1 MKKVLNYIIVILSFI
16 IILVSSYIYLNVEAT
31 PTSYYSESNK
41 PVFYGLTYAEIKTG
55 DTFNLLDTKNRIF
68 ATDFEDGDLTKNIK
82 STNDINTNIA
92 GLYHINYEVTDSHNN
107 KTTLTVSIKVIDN
120 LENNYYERT
129 LYSLPSVWNMNLAGT
144 NRGNYHDSQM
154 LGLYLKENGSI
165 SVKEIGTNHN
175 LTLNFLNNDSQTEKK
190 YTLSNNYQEITS
202 TYSGV
207 PFIKTVYDIKDTI
220 KIGIRIN
227 NDNVL
232 DLPYY
237 HYLDNQDNFY
247 QKWENNTNSY
257 SVIESNYITLL
268 VPYYDRDKLINYY
281 TNSHS
286 SLDSFLIYW
295 QKVID
300 TFDSFL
306 GLEINPDNALNQNV
320 RTKYLVKANKNGYGS
335 AYYAWDHVGI
345 HSESVA
351 PFFSMEWGSLHEIAH
366 GYQGSLGNNL
376 ELEEVSNNI
385 LAYYVQTNKD
395 IYIYN
400 NNWLGKIE
408 DIEQDINRLR
418 KNGTTFKQL
427 NLHDR
432 LYVLINL
439 LNTYDAQK
447 TYAEIN
453 RLWREAKF
461 NNEKITDEEVYVKAF
476 YNLYKVNI
484 IPYLESWGIDINNN
498 IKEFTSNAILLTN
511 PYDVTNDLTLSNEI
525 KNIYN
530 LKGIYSL
537 IDYNKINNN
546 SFTND
551 LNININIDSIN
562 ELINKKIIIK
572 GNNVYNEIPIES
584 NNIIVTN
591 LPIGIY
597 EVILPTPINNNY
609 SFEKYNYLIINK
621 EQTSNL
627 NANYTLDIENSLFN
641 DNIIKLNGLGDQTF
655 ATIEFTNNNI
665 IIDIKGN
672 TPHSYY
678 NDSLYASI
686 KVYDPSNVLIYSK
699 DFIGNQSLDKVTA
712 KLKYQDGTRIEIYH
726 DEAESRLIT
735 YSKLLNIIEDNL
747 KVTNKN
753 NVFITTKYG
762 LYLNEDISYKNLLN
776 KIDLYANQ
784 LMNNLSYIELNNK
797 ELFYLEKKELLS
809 SILRL
814 NNEDMNEFYA
824 KYKYIFNGSTPKVEQ
839 IVTNLPSK
847 EINYYSL
854 IKVTDLE
861 DGIINL
867 NKNNCSIK
875 DNGLLITYRI
885 IDSDRNE
892 TIHTIEVIK
901 EIPTTTT
908 TTATNTTNTTTTQKI
923 VVSSTNQSTT
933 TKKKITTITTTKKST
948 TVTTK
953 GEVIDSKVENKKN
966 SLRMLIVVGAIIMF
980 IVGSCMYLNYRNN

>member
-1 MKKVLNYIIVILSFI
+1 MKRVLNYIIVILSFLMI
-16 IILVSSYIYLNVEAT
+16 IISSYMYINVEAT

-107 KTTLTVSIKVIDN
+107 KTTLSVPIKVIDN

-129 LYSLPSVWNMNLAGT
+129 LYSLPSVWNMSLAGT

-165 SVKEIGTNHN
+165 NIKEIGLNHN
-175 LTLNFLNNDSQTEKK
+175 LTLNLLNNNSETEKK

-202 TYSGV
+202 NYGGV
-207 PFIKTVYDIKDTI
+207 PFIKTIYDTEDII
-220 KIGIRIN
+220 KIGIQIN
-227 NDNVL
+227 NNNVI

-237 HYLDNQDNFY
+237 HYLDNQDSFY

-268 VPYYDRDKLINYY
+268 VPYNDRDKLINYY

-286 SLDSFLIYW
+286 SLDNFLIYW

-300 TFDSFL
+300 EFDSFI
-306 GLEINPDNALNQNV
+306 GLEFNPDNALNQNV
-320 RTKYLVKANKNGYGS
+320 RTKFLIKANISGYGS
-335 AYYAWDHVGI
+335 AYYAWDHIGI
-345 HSESVA
+345 HSDSVA
-351 PFFSMEWGSLHEIAH
+351 PFFSMEWGSLHEVAH

-376 ELEEVSNNI
+376 ELGEVSNNI
-385 LAYYVQTNKD
+385 LAHYIQTNKD
-395 IYIYN
+395 IYTYN
-400 NNWLGKIE
+400 NNWLGNIE
-408 DIEQDINRLR
+408 DIEQDINILR

-427 NLHDR
+427 NVHDR

-439 LNTYDAQK
+439 LNTYDHQK

-461 NNEKITDEEVYVKAF
+461 NGEKITDEEVYVKAF
-476 YNLYKVNI
+476 NNLYNVNI
-484 IPYLESWGIDINNN
+484 IPYLESWGININNN
-498 IKEFTSNAILLTN
+498 IKEQMSNKIILTN
-511 PYDVTNDLTLSNEI
+511 PYDITNDLNIANEI
-525 KNIYN
+525 KNTYN
-530 LKGIYSL
+530 LDGIYSL
-537 IDYNKINNN
+537 IDSNKITNYNL
-546 SFTND
+546 SND
-551 LNININIDSIN
+551 LSININIDSIN
-562 ELINKKIIIK
+562 ELINKKVIIK
-572 GNNVYNEIPIES
+572 GNNIYNEIPIES

-591 LPIGIY
+591 LPVGIY

-609 SFEKYNYLIINK
+609 SYEKHNYLIINK
-621 EQTSNL
+621 EQPSSF
-627 NANYTLDIENSLFN
+627 NANYILDIENSLFN

-655 ATIEFTNNNI
+655 ASIEYDNNNI
-665 IIDIKGN
+665 IVDIKGN
-672 TPHSYY
+672 TPHTYY

-712 KLKYQDGTRIEIYH
+712 KIKYLDGTRIEIYH
-726 DEAESRLIT
+726 EEAESRLIT
-735 YSKLLNIIEDNL
+735 YSKLLNIVEDNL
-747 KVTNKN
+747 KATTKN

-762 LYLNEDISYKNLLN
+762 LYLNEDNSYNQLLE
-776 KIDLYANQ
+776 KIDLYAEQ
-784 LMNNLSYIELNNK
+784 LKNKLSYLELNNK
-797 ELFYLEKKELLS
+797 ELYYLEKKELLS

-814 NNEDMNEFYA
+814 KNKEMNKYYA
-824 KYKYIFNGSTPKVEQ
+824 KYKYIFNGSTPKIEQ
-839 IVTNLPSK
+839 LISNITSND
-847 EINYYSL
+847 INYYSL

-861 DGIINL
+861 DGIITL

-875 DNGLLITYRI
+875 DTGLLITYRI

-892 TIHTIEVIK
+892 VIHTIEVNK

-908 TTATNTTNTTTTQKI
+908 TTQNPVISNTTTTSKI
-923 VVSSTNQSTT
+923 ITT
-933 TKKKITTITTTKKST
+933 TNITTKLTTKKITTTTSKNTI
-948 TVTTK
+948 VTTK
-953 GEVIDSKVENKKN
+953 GDVVDTTKETKKN
-966 SLRMLIVVGAIIMF
+966 SLRMLIVVGAIILF
-980 IVGSCMYLNYRNN
+980 IIGSCMYFNYRNN